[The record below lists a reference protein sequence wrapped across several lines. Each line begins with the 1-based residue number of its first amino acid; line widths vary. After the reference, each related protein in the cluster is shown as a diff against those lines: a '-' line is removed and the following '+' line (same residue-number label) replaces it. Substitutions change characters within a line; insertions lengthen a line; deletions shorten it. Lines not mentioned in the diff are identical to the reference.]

1 VLRRRYPAQVEV
13 ADVAVQPLDPADAE
27 VVQPELPPAPATVSA
42 TVPPKARPSR
52 RWRNRPKEAPR
63 MIPSRSILLLF
74 KERPTELGAIGSE
87 ADVIGIEPNALF
99 AKAVDGVP

>member
-1 VLRRRYPAQVEV
+1 MVREMCGQLGRAV
-13 ADVAVQPLDPADAE
+13 AAASSMALTTAAGSGPSVTAVRFCVRCAGE
-27 VVQPELPPAPATVSA
+27 
-42 TVPPKARPSR
+42 
-52 RWRNRPKEAPR
+52 EAPR

-99 AKAVDGVP
+99 AKAVD